1 MQWRRDIG
9 RSVAY
14 VNSITSGDANVQS
27 SRFRASIYYD
37 IKTFHIVARASCTS
51 PLKPFHTVY
60 HTQYIFIHVPLWITF
75 WQGFVPPCK
84 EGVIAVESLP
94 KTRFDSIRLQC
105 SRTHNTFKNIV
116 QWKRNFGKLR
126 RSDSD
131 WIGTFYISIQSSSN
145 SSPLNFPRKR
155 LSISAFSFCFRFV
168 TDSLLL
174 SRDRYKSWNL
184 FISYKISLS

>member
-60 HTQYIFIHVPLWITF
+60 HTQYIFIHVSLWITF

-94 KTRFDSIRLQC
+94 KTRFDSIWLQC
-105 SRTHNTFKNIV
+105 SRTHNTLI
-116 QWKRNFGKLR
+116 
-126 RSDSD
+126 
-131 WIGTFYISIQSSSN
+131 
-145 SSPLNFPRKR
+145 
-155 LSISAFSFCFRFV
+155 LS
-168 TDSLLL
+168 
-174 SRDRYKSWNL
+174 
-184 FISYKISLS
+184 KISCNGKETLENYAVRIAIGLEPFTSPYNPLRIPPL